1 MLIKT
6 LWPQAL
12 CVIAFMPA
20 IAGAQEMTIAEIT
33 SATWSTQA
41 QPAPTASAA
50 ASANSFAEL
59 SSAPAKNSTADAHQP
74 DRPAFLLPLAGLAAL
89 LFVARRHSSTSST
102 SLPATQAPRRLA
114 TSRLGSLGADT
125 P

>member
-20 IAGAQEMTIAEIT
+20 IAGAQELTIAEIT
-33 SATWSTQA
+33 AATWSTQT
-41 QPAPTASAA
+41 QTASPASVA

-59 SSAPAKNSTADAHQP
+59 SSPPAKNSTAPMHQP
-74 DRPAFLLPLAGLAAL
+74 GRPAFLLPLAGLAAL
-89 LFVARRHSSTSST
+89 LFVARRHSSTSNA
-102 SLPATQAPRRLA
+102 SLPTTRRLA
-114 TSRLGSLGADT
+114 SPPTADLAA
-125 P
+125 